1 MIKAENKGGER
12 TLRSASP
19 HRNAYKSDFH
29 AIKCSF
35 DGPKS
40 EGAAKSY
47 TNGSSDTREDS
58 RGRPFGTR
66 VNKIKNIFLQMDGQ
80 QQECQE
86 AKVTLKSDV
95 SPVSPPKLQFPV
107 NTHRVNFNT
116 ATSPESNNLDK
127 TPKGEDVEIDKVALA
142 EKFSVTRK
150 LFERGIKEQPAA
162 EKQSPNRVVNRLS
175 LGSASDEGKSTR
187 RVSGSSETTIKSEQ
201 TPTSTVKCRPDEKA
215 DGEKKHVSKAS
226 LNAGPMSKR
235 LENYMAEN
243 DSEDNNTAA
252 AKGVMVSSK
261 QHSTTEHLLPTSPT
275 RDSLHKPTSP
285 VKEATNCSPV
295 TNTTNKNTSQTVCVI
310 NKPPTSGSN
319 IGLNPT
325 IQVTNAAYKSV
336 SPTTDTTQKP
346 LSPEQITPI
355 SHGCKRFS
363 SSADGFSRTSVG
375 CDEGKPHSPPPRDVK
390 QPPPSAGGFQNTN
403 RAKYSEKAKSNDN
416 VVHSPTRDKPL
427 SQTSSLD
434 SKGVGMVRAELVVV
448 QNESS
453 ESEENEDENVEDN
466 VFEEE
471 KVQSPK
477 DLTRDLKRT
486 FPPEKQNCNPSHQV
500 IVRDVTKETQKLLE
514 TVGEGRLLE
523 DIELKEERREESL
536 VVSQDVDDNREEDD
550 EVAEEETVLEE
561 QVGQGILDRAS
572 PVVYGIENAAF
583 VDDRDVD
590 QVLKEE
596 EEGEEEEEEDQ
607 MYREYDDCYE
617 TPGLSDEEEP
627 PPKRR
632 IKFSTDPIL
641 VFSTFSNEEY
651 DRRNDDVDPVAASA
665 EYELEK
671 RVEKMDVFPV
681 EIEKGDNGL
690 GISIIGMGV
699 GADQGLEKLG
709 IFVKT
714 ITERGAAEKDGRIQV
729 NDQIVEVDGISLVG
743 VTQLFAATV
752 LKNTKGTVRF
762 LIGREKPGTQ
772 SEVARLISETLE
784 QEKNQQQ
791 QQQHLDDPYEHS
803 TEEEERYEDQDG
815 ADERILGSNFSA
827 GRNVEVFELPD
838 SEALFMPTNM
848 DSSQMAFKFKEL
860 QLKHSIATAE
870 INQLME
876 RLRAS
881 EEDKSLWEARESALE
896 LKIED
901 GNDKILKLESYWL
914 EAQALCK
921 TVNEQLAETQAQ
933 YETLDKKYNKAKKL
947 LKDYQQKEIDFVKK
961 EEELRK
967 NLDEKDKWY
976 KEQLESLQNR
986 IAVLESSGASGAE
999 HQDGHDS
1006 AAEEKLSSQGS
1017 VTNTQSVDSL
1027 LEQDWRELV
1036 PETERLDTSAHKA
1049 KGLLA
1054 QKAKRQPPSR
1064 NKLKESLTE
1073 ASSHSQE
1080 TEEEDEQEEQESS
1093 RRRRSIQES
1102 LSLPVPV
1109 CYPGNGQKDTRGEAR
1124 DGSKSKVEHSSS
1136 PSLSPSQGD
1145 SVESSGSPPLSPP
1158 KDTSSPHSPS
1168 GFMRNVKKRESKG
1181 KGKELK
1187 EELNEPSPA
1196 GKPKRRFPDF
1206 GGLRKSGGKGKKHD
1220 KEAMRASLDS
1230 RGSAELLEESGG
1242 NLSPADSMTS
1252 IPTCMPF
1259 MWFGDKERDRDRDR
1273 EPSSSSSSLPYT
1285 SAETS
1290 SEQSHDRKNKTNLSW
1305 SSLFSRS
1312 LDLSFSVIDD
1322 SNAAS
1327 PSSDISGLVAEP
1339 NLSGR
1344 SHTLIF
1350 SSSETLDDEPVS
1362 TGREYQWQN
1371 RPVSEW
1377 TNQQV
1382 CHWLMG
1388 MNMDQY
1394 TPEFTAKGLD
1404 GQQLLQLDSDKLK
1417 ALGVSSQSDRSTIK
1431 KKLKDMR
1438 KAQEKLE
1445 KQREKREK
1453 EVRRSGK
1460 LPVSTDSVC

>member
-1 MIKAENKGGER
+1 MIKAESKVGER

-29 AIKCSF
+29 AIKCTF

-40 EGAAKSY
+40 EGSAKSY

-86 AKVTLKSDV
+86 AKPPVKSEVT
-95 SPVSPPKLQFPV
+95 PVSPPKLQFPA
-107 NTHRVNFNT
+107 NTHKVNFNT
-116 ATSPESNNLDK
+116 TTSPETHNLDK
-127 TPKGEDVEIDKVALA
+127 TPKGEEVEIDKVALA

-150 LFERGIKEQPAA
+150 LFERGIKEQPVA
-162 EKQSPNRVVNRLS
+162 EKQSPNRVVSRLS

-201 TPTSTVKCRPDEKA
+201 TPTSTANSRDEKA

-226 LNAGPMSKR
+226 LNSGPISRR

-243 DSEDNNTAA
+243 DSEDNDTAA
-252 AKGVMVSSK
+252 GKGEMVSAK
-261 QHSTTEHLLPTSPT
+261 QHSTTEHSLPTSPT
-275 RDSLHKPTSP
+275 RESLHKPRSP
-285 VKEATNCSPV
+285 VKEATSSSPV
-295 TNTTNKNTSQTVCVI
+295 TNTTNKNTSQMPCVT
-310 NKPPTSGSN
+310 NKQSTPGSNSGFKPTSPIS
-319 IGLNPT
+319 
-325 IQVTNAAYKSV
+325 NAASKSV
-336 SPTTDTTQKP
+336 SPTTDATHKP
-346 LSPEQITPI
+346 PSPDQTTPI
-355 SHGCKRFS
+355 SHGYKGSTS
-363 SSADGFSRTSVG
+363 SCDGFSRTSIG
-375 CDEGKPHSPPPRDVK
+375 GDEDKPHSPSQRDVK

-403 RAKYSEKAKSNDN
+403 RTKYSRKTKSNDS
-416 VVHSPTRDKPL
+416 VVPSGGNPP
-427 SQTSSLD
+427 SQSSSLD
-434 SKGVGMVRAELVVV
+434 SRGVGMVRAELVVV

-453 ESEENEDENVEDN
+453 ESEENEDENAEDC

-471 KVQSPK
+471 TVQSLSEQPIE
-477 DLTRDLKRT
+477 LKRT
-486 FPPEKQNCNPSHQV
+486 FPPEIQNCNSPHQV
-500 IVRDVTKETQKLLE
+500 LVRDGARETQRLAE
-514 TVGEGRLLE
+514 TVGEGRVLE
-523 DIELKEERREESL
+523 DVERFELEEDRGEYSL
-536 VVSQDVDDNREEDD
+536 ISNDDNHEEDD
-550 EVAEEETVLEE
+550 EVAEEETELEE
-561 QVGQGILDRAS
+561 HVGESILDRAS

-590 QVLKEE
+590 HVLREE
-596 EEGEEEEEEDQ
+596 EEEEEEEEEDEVDQ
-607 MYREYDDCYE
+607 MYVEYDDCYE
-617 TPGLSDEEEP
+617 APGLSDEEEP
-627 PPKRR
+627 PTKRK
-632 IKFSTDPIL
+632 INFSTGPIL
-641 VFSTFSNEEY
+641 VYSTFSNEEY

-714 ITERGAAEKDGRIQV
+714 ITEQGAAEKDGRIQV
-729 NDQIVEVDGISLVG
+729 NDQIVEVDGICLVG

-752 LKNTKGTVRF
+752 LKNTKGTVKF
-762 LIGREKPGTQ
+762 LIGREKPGMQ

-791 QQQHLDDPYEHS
+791 QQHLDDPYEHS
-803 TEEEERYEDQDG
+803 TEEDERYEEQEG
-815 ADERILGSNFSA
+815 TDERILCSNFSP

-838 SEALFMPTNM
+838 SEVLFMPSNM
-848 DSSQMAFKFKEL
+848 DSSQMAFKLKEL
-860 QLKHSIATAE
+860 QLKHSIVAAE
-870 INQLME
+870 IIQLKE
-876 RLRAS
+876 KLRAS
-881 EEDKSLWEARESALE
+881 EEDRSLWEARESALE
-896 LKIED
+896 QKIED
-901 GNDKILKLESYWL
+901 GSDKILKMESYWL

-921 TVNEQLAETQAQ
+921 NVNEQLAETQAQ

-961 EEELRK
+961 EEELK
-967 NLDEKDKWY
+967 KTLDEKDKWY
-976 KEQLESLQNR
+976 KEQLEILQNR
-986 IAVLESSGASGAE
+986 ISVLESRGASGAE
-999 HQDGHDS
+999 HQIGQDN
-1006 AAEEKLSSQGS
+1006 AAEERLSSQGS

-1027 LEQDWRELV
+1027 SEQDWGELV
-1036 PETERLDTSAHKA
+1036 PETERLDTSAHRA

-1064 NKLKESLTE
+1064 NKLKESLTVT
-1073 ASSHSQE
+1073 STHSQE
-1080 TEEEDEQEEQESS
+1080 TDEDDEQEEQESP

-1102 LSLPVPV
+1102 LFLPVTV
-1109 CYPGNGQKDTRGEAR
+1109 CYPGNGQKDKPSEAR
-1124 DGSKSKVEHSSS
+1124 EGSRSTVELCSS

-1145 SVESSGSPPLSPP
+1145 SIESSGSPSLSPP
-1158 KDTSSPHSPS
+1158 KDPCSPHSPS
-1168 GFMRNVKKRESKG
+1168 GLMRNAKKRESKG
-1181 KGKELK
+1181 KGKGSK

-1206 GGLRKSGGKGKKHD
+1206 GGLRKSGGKGKKQHE

-1230 RGSAELLEESGG
+1230 RGSAELLDEPGAG
-1242 NLSPADSMTS
+1242 NLSPAESMTS

-1259 MWFGDKERDRDRDR
+1259 TWFGDKERDRDR

-1285 SAETS
+1285 ATETS
-1290 SEQSHDRKNKTNLSW
+1290 GEQSHDRKNK
-1305 SSLFSRS
+1305 
-1312 LDLSFSVIDD
+1312 SFSVIDD

-1350 SSSETLDDEPVS
+1350 SSSETLDDEPVA
-1362 TGREYQWQN
+1362 TGKEYQWQN

-1394 TPEFTAKGLD
+1394 TPEFTAKGVD
-1404 GQQLLQLDSDKLK
+1404 GQQLLYLDSDKLK

-1460 LPVSTDSVC
+1460 LPVSNDSVC

>member
-1 MIKAENKGGER
+1 MIKAESKGGER

-40 EGAAKSY
+40 DGAAKSY
-47 TNGSSDTREDS
+47 ANGSNDTREDS
-58 RGRPFGTR
+58 RGRPFGNR

-95 SPVSPPKLQFPV
+95 PPVSPPKLAV
-107 NTHRVNFNT
+107 NTHRVNFNS
-116 ATSPESNNLDK
+116 ATSPESHNLDK
-127 TPKGEDVEIDKVALA
+127 TPKGEEVEIDKVALA

-162 EKQSPNRVVNRLS
+162 EKQSPNRVINRLS

-201 TPTSTVKCRPDEKA
+201 TPTSTAECRPDENA
-215 DGEKKHVSKAS
+215 DSEKRHGARVS

-235 LENYMAEN
+235 LENYMAGN

-252 AKGVMVSSK
+252 AKGGMVSDK
-261 QHSTTEHLLPTSPT
+261 QHSTPEHLLPTSPT
-275 RDSLHKPTSP
+275 RDSLHKSTSP
-285 VKEATNCSPV
+285 VKEATNSTPV
-295 TNTTNKNTSQTVCVI
+295 TDATNKKTSQTACVS
-310 NKPPTSGSN
+310 NKPVSLGSGVGLKPTF
-319 IGLNPT
+319 P
-325 IQVTNAAYKSV
+325 VTNAAYKSI
-336 SPTTDTTQKP
+336 SPTTDATHKP
-346 LSPEQITPI
+346 LSPEQTTSV
-355 SHGCKRFS
+355 SHGYKRS
-363 SSADGFSRTSVG
+363 SSSGDGFSRTSVG
-375 CDEGKPHSPPPRDVK
+375 GDEDKPHSPPPRDVK
-390 QPPPSAGGFQNTN
+390 QPLPSAAGFQNTN
-403 RAKYSEKAKSNDN
+403 RAKYPEKARSNDS
-416 VVHSPTRDKPL
+416 VVHSPTRDKPP
-427 SQTSSLD
+427 SQTSSPD
-434 SKGVGMVRAELVVV
+434 SRGVSMVRAELVVV

-466 VFEEE
+466 VFEEQ

-477 DLTRDLKRT
+477 DLPTDLKRT
-486 FPPEKQNCNPSHQV
+486 FPPEKQNCNPAHHV
-500 IVRDVTKETQKLLE
+500 LARDVAKETQRIAE
-514 TVGEGRLLE
+514 TVGEGRVLE
-523 DIELKEERREESL
+523 DSERFVLKEERREDCSA
-536 VVSQDVDDNREEDD
+536 VSHDGDDNCEEDD
-550 EVAEEETVLEE
+550 EVAEEESELEE
-561 QVGQGILDRAS
+561 QADQSILDRAS
-572 PVVYGIENAAF
+572 PVVHGIENAAF

-590 QVLKEE
+590 QVLREE
-596 EEGEEEEEEDQ
+596 EEEEEEEEEDQ
-607 MYREYDDCYE
+607 MYGEYDNFYE
-617 TPGLSDEEEP
+617 APGLSDEEDP
-627 PPKRR
+627 PPKRK
-632 IKFSTDPIL
+632 IKFSIDPIV
-641 VFSTFSNEEY
+641 VFNTFSNEEY

-714 ITERGAAEKDGRIQV
+714 ITERGAAENDGRIQV

-791 QQQHLDDPYEHS
+791 HQQHLDDPYEHS
-803 TEEEERYEDQDG
+803 TEEEERYEEEEEDE
-815 ADERILGSNFSA
+815 AEERILGSNFSP
-827 GRNVEVFELPD
+827 GRSIEVFELPD

-860 QLKHSIATAE
+860 QLKHSIAEAE
-870 INQLME
+870 INQLKEKLME
-876 RLRAS
+876 S
-881 EEDKSLWEARESALE
+881 EADKSLWEARESVLE
-896 LKIED
+896 QKIED
-901 GNDKILKLESYWL
+901 SNNKILKLESYWL

-921 TVNEQLAETQAQ
+921 SVNEQLAETQVQ

-961 EEELRK
+961 EEELK
-967 NLDEKDKWY
+967 KILDEKDKWY

-986 IAVLESSGASGAE
+986 IAVLESGGASSVERHSG
-999 HQDGHDS
+999 QDS
-1006 AAEEKLSSQGS
+1006 AADEKLSRQDP

-1027 LEQDWRELV
+1027 LEQDWGELV
-1036 PETERLDTSAHKA
+1036 PETERLDTSAHRA

-1064 NKLKESLTE
+1064 SKLKENLAV

-1080 TEEEDEQEEQESS
+1080 TEEEEEQEEQESP

-1109 CYPGNGQKDTRGEAR
+1109 CYPRNGQRDDPGETR
-1124 DGSKSKVEHSSS
+1124 DGSRGKAELSSS

-1145 SVESSGSPPLSPP
+1145 SVESSGSPSLSPP
-1158 KDTSSPHSPS
+1158 KDTLSSHSPS
-1168 GFMRNVKKRESKG
+1168 GFMHNAKKRESKG

-1187 EELNEPSPA
+1187 EELSEASSA
-1196 GKPKRRFPDF
+1196 GKTKRRFPDF

-1220 KEAMRASLDS
+1220 KEVMRASLDS

-1259 MWFGDKERDRDRDR
+1259 SWFGDKERDRDR
-1273 EPSSSSSSLPYT
+1273 EPSSSSSSLPY
-1285 SAETS
+1285 SATETS
-1290 SEQSHDRKNKTNLSW
+1290 SEQSQDRKNK
-1305 SSLFSRS
+1305 
-1312 LDLSFSVIDD
+1312 SFSVIDD
-1322 SNAAS
+1322 SNPAS

-1350 SSSETLDDEPVS
+1350 SSSETLDDEPVAS
-1362 TGREYQWQN
+1362 GKEYQWQN

-1394 TPEFTAKGLD
+1394 TPEFTAKGVD
-1404 GQQLLQLDSDKLK
+1404 GQQILNLDSDKLK

-1438 KAQEKLE
+1438 KAQEKQE

-1453 EVRRSGK
+1453 EVRRSGR

>member
-1 MIKAENKGGER
+1 MIKAESKGGDR

-40 EGAAKSY
+40 DGSAKSY
-47 TNGSSDTREDS
+47 ANGSSDTREDS

-80 QQECQE
+80 QQESQE
-86 AKVTLKSDV
+86 GKVTVKSDAT
-95 SPVSPPKLQFPV
+95 PVSPTKVQFPV
-107 NTHRVNFNT
+107 NTHRVNFNSP
-116 ATSPESNNLDK
+116 ASPESHNLDK

-175 LGSASDEGKSTR
+175 LGSASDEGKNTR
-187 RVSGSSETTIKSEQ
+187 RVSGSSETTIKTDQ
-201 TPTSTVKCRPDEKA
+201 TPTSAVECQVDGNT
-215 DGEKKHVSKAS
+215 DGEKKHASRVS

-243 DSEDNNTAA
+243 DSEDVNKASVKGGTVS
-252 AKGVMVSSK
+252 AK
-261 QHSTTEHLLPTSPT
+261 QQSTTEHLLPTSPT
-275 RDSLHKPTSP
+275 KEGLHKPP
-285 VKEATNCSPV
+285 VKEATNSMPV
-295 TNTTNKNTSQTVCVI
+295 TDATKKNTSPTCL
-310 NKPPTSGSN
+310 KPTTLGST
-319 IGLNPT
+319 IGLKPT
-325 IQVTNAAYKSV
+325 FPATNAAYKSV
-336 SPTTDTTQKP
+336 SPTTDATRKP
-346 LSPEQITPI
+346 LTPEQTTPV
-355 SHGCKRFS
+355 SHGYKRS
-363 SSADGFSRTSVG
+363 SSSGDGFRTSVG
-375 CDEGKPHSPPPRDVK
+375 GDEGKPDSMPPRDVK
-390 QPPPSAGGFQNTN
+390 QPPASVGGVQNTN
-403 RAKYSEKAKSNDN
+403 RSKYSEKAMTSDS
-416 VVHSPTRDKPL
+416 VIQSSTRDKPP

-434 SKGVGMVRAELVVV
+434 SRGVGMVRAELVVV

-453 ESEENEDENVEDN
+453 ESEDENVEDS
-466 VFEEE
+466 VFEER
-471 KVQSPK
+471 KAKSPT
-477 DLTRDLKRT
+477 DQPDDLKT
-486 FPPEKQNCNPSHQV
+486 SPTEKQNCHQV
-500 IVRDVTKETQKLLE
+500 HQVLTRDVAKETQRIAE
-514 TVGEGRLLE
+514 TVGEGRILE
-523 DIELKEERREESL
+523 DNDQLGMKEEISF
-536 VVSQDVDDNREEDD
+536 VSQDGDANCEEDE
-550 EVAEEETVLEE
+550 EVAEEENELEE
-561 QVGQGILDRAS
+561 QVDQGIPNRVS

-583 VDDRDVD
+583 VDDRDVE
-590 QVLKEE
+590 QVLREEDEE
-596 EEGEEEEEEDQ
+596 ENEEEEEDGVC
-607 MYREYDDCYE
+607 DDHYE
-617 TPGLSDEEEP
+617 APGLSDEEDP
-627 PPKRR
+627 PAKRK
-632 IKFSTDPIL
+632 IKFSTDPIQ

-714 ITERGAAEKDGRIQV
+714 ITEGGAAESDGRIQV

-784 QEKNQQQ
+784 QEKSQQQ

-803 TEEEERYEDQDG
+803 TEEEERYEEEDG
-815 ADERILGSNFSA
+815 ADERILCSNFSP

-838 SEALFMPTNM
+838 SEALFMPSNM

-860 QLKHSIATAE
+860 QLKHGIATAE
-870 INQLME
+870 ISQLKE
-876 RLRAS
+876 KLRAS
-881 EEDKSLWEARESALE
+881 EEDRSLWEARESALE
-896 LKIED
+896 QKIED
-901 GNDKILKLESYWL
+901 SNEKILKLESYWL
-914 EAQALCK
+914 EAQTLCK
-921 TVNEQLAETQAQ
+921 SVNEQLSEVQAQ
-933 YETLDKKYNKAKKL
+933 HETLDKKYNKAKKM

-961 EEELRK
+961 EEELK
-967 NLDEKDKWY
+967 KTLDEKEKWY
-976 KEQLESLQNR
+976 MEQLESLQNR

-999 HQDGHDS
+999 PQSGQDS
-1006 AAEEKLSSQGS
+1006 ATDGTLS
-1017 VTNTQSVDSL
+1017 VTDSVNNSQSVDSL
-1027 LEQDWRELV
+1027 LEQDWSDLV
-1036 PETERLDTSAHKA
+1036 PETERLDTSAHRA

-1064 NKLKESLTE
+1064 NKLKESLAVT
-1073 ASSHSQE
+1073 SSYSQE
-1080 TEEEDEQEEQESS
+1080 TEEDEEEQESP
-1093 RRRRSIQES
+1093 RRRRSIQEA

-1109 CYPGNGQKDTRGEAR
+1109 CYPGNGQKDDPGETR
-1124 DGSKSKVEHSSS
+1124 DVSKSKTELSSS
-1136 PSLSPSQGD
+1136 PSLSHSLGD
-1145 SVESSGSPPLSPP
+1145 SVESSGSPSLSPP

-1168 GFMRNVKKRESKG
+1168 QFMRNVKKRESKG

-1187 EELNEPSPA
+1187 EELNEASSA

-1259 MWFGDKERDRDRDR
+1259 SWFGDKERDRDRD
-1273 EPSSSSSSLPYT
+1273 PSSSNSSLPYT
-1285 SAETS
+1285 TETS
-1290 SEQSHDRKNKTNLSW
+1290 SEQSQDRRNK
-1305 SSLFSRS
+1305 
-1312 LDLSFSVIDD
+1312 SFSVIDD
-1322 SNAAS
+1322 SNPAS

-1350 SSSETLDDEPVS
+1350 SSSETLDDEPVAS
-1362 TGREYQWQN
+1362 GKEYQWQN
-1371 RPVSEW
+1371 RPVWEW

-1394 TPEFTAKGLD
+1394 TPEFTAKGVD
-1404 GQQLLQLDSDKLK
+1404 GQQLLHLDSDKLK

-1431 KKLKDMR
+1431 KKLKELR

-1445 KQREKREK
+1445 KQREKKEK
-1453 EVRRSGK
+1453 EGRRSGK
-1460 LPVSTDSVC
+1460 LPASTDSVC

>member
-1 MIKAENKGGER
+1 MIKAESKGGER

-35 DGPKS
+35 DGTKS
-40 EGAAKSY
+40 EGASKTFA
-47 TNGSSDTREDS
+47 NGSSDTREDS

-86 AKVTLKSDV
+86 VKVTLKPDA
-95 SPVSPPKLQFPV
+95 SPPKMQFPV
-107 NTHRVNFNT
+107 SAQRGNLGG
-116 ATSPESNNLDK
+116 APSPESLSLEK

-187 RVSGSSETTIKSEQ
+187 RVSGCSEASVKTEQ
-201 TPTSTVKCRPDEKA
+201 TSTVKSRPDEKA
-215 DGEKKHVSKAS
+215 DGEKRQMSGVS
-226 LNAGPMSKR
+226 LNAGPTSKR
-235 LENYMAEN
+235 LENYVVEN
-243 DSEDNNTAA
+243 DST
-252 AKGVMVSSK
+252 G
-261 QHSTTEHLLPTSPT
+261 H
-275 RDSLHKPTSP
+275 SLHKPASP
-285 VKEATNCSPV
+285 LKDTTDSSTVTDATNKNKDNKPASTALKPASPV
-295 TNTTNKNTSQTVCVI
+295 TNAESK
-310 NKPPTSGSN
+310 SN
-319 IGLNPT
+319 SL
-325 IQVTNAAYKSV
+325 
-336 SPTTDTTQKP
+336 TTDNAHKP
-346 LSPEQITPI
+346 LSPEQTTPVH
-355 SHGCKRFS
+355 HGYKCS
-363 SSADGFSRTSVG
+363 PSPGDGFSKTSAG
-375 CDEGKPHSPPPRDVK
+375 WDGADVK
-390 QPPPSAGGFQNTN
+390 QPSPSAGGSQNAN
-403 RAKYSEKAKSNDN
+403 RAKYSEKAKSNDG
-416 VVHSPTRDKPL
+416 VVQSPPGHKPPG
-427 SQTSSLD
+427 QTSSMD
-434 SKGVGMVRAELVVV
+434 SRGVSVVRAELVVV

-453 ESEENEDENVEDN
+453 ESEDNADESVEDE
-466 VFEEE
+466 VFEVP
-471 KVQSPK
+471 KTRRPK
-477 DLTRDLKRT
+477 DPKRT
-486 FPPEKQNCNPSHQV
+486 FPPETRDCKPGHQAV
-500 IVRDVTKETQKLLE
+500 SGEDTKEAQRAAE
-514 TVGEGRLLE
+514 TLGEGRVLE
-523 DIELKEERREESL
+523 FNKEFGLEEERREDGE
-536 VVSQDVDDNREEDD
+536 DTREEED
-550 EVAEEETVLEE
+550 EAAEEEGELEG
-561 QVGQGILDRAS
+561 QVELDRAS

-583 VDDRDVD
+583 VDDKDVD
-590 QVLKEE
+590 QVLREE
-596 EEGEEEEEEDQ
+596 EEEEEEEEEDEDDQ
-607 MYREYDDCYE
+607 MYKEYDVCYE
-617 TPGLSDEEEP
+617 APGLSDEDEP
-627 PPKRR
+627 PLKRK
-632 IKFSTDPIL
+632 IQFSIDPIM

-714 ITERGAAEKDGRIQV
+714 ITEQGAAEKDGCIQV

-784 QEKNQQQ
+784 QERNHQQ

-803 TEEEERYEDQDG
+803 TEEEERYEEEEG
-815 ADERILGSNFSA
+815 VDERILGSNFSP
-827 GRNVEVFELPD
+827 GRNAEVFELPD
-838 SEALFMPTNM
+838 SEASFMPTSM
-848 DSSQMAFKFKEL
+848 DSSQMAFRFKEL
-860 QLKHSIATAE
+860 QLEHSLATAE
-870 INQLME
+870 IDQLQE
-876 RLRAS
+876 KLRTS
-881 EEDKSLWEARESALE
+881 EEDQSLWEVRESELE
-896 LKIED
+896 QKVED
-901 GNDKILKLESYWL
+901 SNNKILKLENYWL

-921 TVNEQLAETQAQ
+921 SVNEQLAETQAQ

-961 EEELRK
+961 EEELK
-967 NLDEKDKWY
+967 KVLDEKDKWY
-976 KEQLESLQNR
+976 KEQMESLQNR
-986 IAVLESSGASGAE
+986 IAALESTGASVVESQNG
-999 HQDGHDS
+999 QDS
-1006 AAEEKLSSQGS
+1006 AAEDRLSSQDS

-1027 LEQDWRELV
+1027 MEPDWSELV
-1036 PETERLDTSAHKA
+1036 PETERLDTSAHRA

-1054 QKAKRQPPSR
+1054 RKAKRQPPSR
-1064 NKLKESLTE
+1064 SKLKESLAG
-1073 ASSHSQE
+1073 ASRHSQAVQFVADDGAGLLNQFVKSVGVSGSNAAPPADHSEVQSTGHIRLVEHLQHQEE
-1080 TEEEDEQEEQESS
+1080 TEEEDEQEEQEEQESPS
-1093 RRRRSIQES
+1093 KRRSMQES
-1102 LSLPVPV
+1102 LSLPVAV
-1109 CYPGNGQKDTRGEAR
+1109 CYPGNGQKDDPGEAI
-1124 DGSKSKVEHSSS
+1124 DGARSKAELSSS

-1145 SVESSGSPPLSPP
+1145 SVESSGSPSLSPL
-1158 KDTSSPHSPS
+1158 KHNSSPHSPS

-1187 EELNEPSPA
+1187 EEVNEPSSA

-1259 MWFGDKERDRDRDR
+1259 SWFGDKDRDRDRDR

-1285 SAETS
+1285 ANETS
-1290 SEQSHDRKNKTNLSW
+1290 SEQSQDRKNK
-1305 SSLFSRS
+1305 
-1312 LDLSFSVIDD
+1312 SFSVIDD

-1327 PSSDISGLVAEP
+1327 PSTDLSGLVAEP

-1350 SSSETLDDEPVS
+1350 SSSETLDDEPVA
-1362 TGREYQWQN
+1362 TGKEYQWQN

-1394 TPEFTAKGLD
+1394 TPEFTAKGVD
-1404 GQQLLQLDSDKLK
+1404 GQQLLYLDSDKLK

-1431 KKLKDMR
+1431 KKLKEMR

-1445 KQREKREK
+1445 KQREKRGK
-1453 EVRRSGK
+1453 EGRRSGR
-1460 LPVSTDSVC
+1460 PAVNTDSVC

>member
-1 MIKAENKGGER
+1 MIKAESKGGER

-47 TNGSSDTREDS
+47 ANGSSDSREDS
-58 RGRPFGTR
+58 RGRPFGNR

-86 AKVTLKSDV
+86 GKVTLKSEV
-95 SPVSPPKLQFPV
+95 SPVSPTKLPV
-107 NTHRVNFNT
+107 NTHRVNLSS
-116 ATSPESNNLDK
+116 AASPESHNLEK
-127 TPKGEDVEIDKVALA
+127 TPKGEEVEIDKVALA

-150 LFERGIKEQPAA
+150 LFERGVKEQPAA
-162 EKQSPNRVVNRLS
+162 DKQSQNRLVNRLS
-175 LGSASDEGKSTR
+175 LGSASDERKSTR
-187 RVSGSSETTIKSEQ
+187 RVSGSSETSIKSEQ
-201 TPTSTVKCRPDEKA
+201 TPTSPVECRPDENP
-215 DGEKKHVSKAS
+215 DSEKRHGASVS
-226 LNAGPMSKR
+226 LNAGPISKR
-235 LENYMAEN
+235 MESYMAEN

-252 AKGVMVSSK
+252 AKGGTGSAK
-261 QHSTTEHLLPTSPT
+261 QHSAPDHLLPTSPT
-275 RDSLHKPTSP
+275 RDSLHKSTSP
-285 VKEATNCSPV
+285 VKETTNSTPV
-295 TNTTNKNTSQTVCVI
+295 YDATNKNTSQTACVS
-310 NKPPTSGSN
+310 NKPVSLGSSV
-319 IGLNPT
+319 GLKPAFP
-325 IQVTNAAYKSV
+325 VTNAAYKSV
-336 SPTTDTTQKP
+336 CPTTDVTHKTLSAEQTTP
-346 LSPEQITPI
+346 V
-355 SHGCKRFS
+355 SHGYKCVS
-363 SSADGFSRTSVG
+363 SSGDGFSRTSVG
-375 CDEGKPHSPPPRDVK
+375 GDEDKPHSLPPRDVK
-390 QPPPSAGGFQNTN
+390 QPLPSAGGFQNTS
-403 RAKYSEKAKSNDN
+403 RAKYPEKARSNDSA
-416 VVHSPTRDKPL
+416 VHSPNRDKPL
-427 SQTSSLD
+427 SQTSSPD
-434 SKGVGMVRAELVVV
+434 SKGVSMVRAELVVV

-453 ESEENEDENVEDN
+453 ESEENEENIEDN
-466 VFEEE
+466 VFQEQ

-477 DLTRDLKRT
+477 ELPTELKRT
-486 FPPEKQNCNPSHQV
+486 IPADRQNCNPAHHV
-500 IVRDVTKETQKLLE
+500 LARDVAKETKRIAE
-514 TVGEGRLLE
+514 TVGEGRVLE
-523 DIELKEERREESL
+523 NSERFGVKEGTREDKS
-536 VVSQDVDDNREEDD
+536 VVSQDGDSNHEEDD
-550 EVAEEETVLEE
+550 EVAEEESELEE
-561 QVGQGILDRAS
+561 QVDQSILERAS

-590 QVLKEE
+590 QVLR
-596 EEGEEEEEEDQ
+596 EEEEEEEEEVEDQ
-607 MYREYDDCYE
+607 MFGEYDNCYE
-617 TPGLSDEEEP
+617 APGLSEEEEP
-627 PPKRR
+627 PPKRK
-632 IKFSTDPIL
+632 IKFSIDPIV
-641 VFSTFSNEEY
+641 VFNTFSNEEY

-714 ITERGAAEKDGRIQV
+714 ITEQGAAEKDGRIQV

-791 QQQHLDDPYEHS
+791 HQLLDDPYEHS
-803 TEEEERYEDQDG
+803 TEEEERYEEEEDE
-815 ADERILGSNFSA
+815 ADERILGSNFSP
-827 GRNVEVFELPD
+827 GRSVEVFELPD

-848 DSSQMAFKFKEL
+848 DSSQMAFKFNEL
-860 QLKHSIATAE
+860 QLKHSIAEAE
-870 INQLME
+870 INQLKE
-876 RLRAS
+876 KLRAS
-881 EEDKSLWEARESALE
+881 EEDKSLWEDRESALE
-896 LKIED
+896 QKIED
-901 GNDKILKLESYWL
+901 NNNKILKLESYWL
-914 EAQALCK
+914 EAQVLCK
-921 TVNEQLAETQAQ
+921 TVNEQLAETQTQ

-961 EEELRK
+961 EEELK
-967 NLDEKDKWY
+967 KILDEKDKWY

-986 IAVLESSGASGAE
+986 IAVLESQGNSGVERHSGRDLARDKTLGG
-999 HQDGHDS
+999 QD
-1006 AAEEKLSSQGS
+1006 Q
-1017 VTNTQSVDSL
+1017 VTSTQSVDSL
-1027 LEQDWRELV
+1027 LEQDWSELV
-1036 PETERLDTSAHKA
+1036 PETERLDTSAHRA

-1054 QKAKRQPPSR
+1054 QKARRQPPSR
-1064 NKLKESLTE
+1064 SKLKENLAV

-1080 TEEEDEQEEQESS
+1080 TEEEEDQEEQESP

-1109 CYPGNGQKDTRGEAR
+1109 CYPGNGQRDDPGETKDRSR
-1124 DGSKSKVEHSSS
+1124 SKAELSSS

-1145 SVESSGSPPLSPP
+1145 SVESSGSPSLSPP
-1158 KDTSSPHSPS
+1158 KDISSSHSPS
-1168 GFMRNVKKRESKG
+1168 GFMRSAKKRESKG
-1181 KGKELK
+1181 KSKELK
-1187 EELNEPSPA
+1187 EELNEASSA
-1196 GKPKRRFPDF
+1196 GKLKRRFPDF

-1259 MWFGDKERDRDRDR
+1259 SWFGDKERDRDR
-1273 EPSSSSSSLPYT
+1273 EPSSSSSSLPFT
-1285 SAETS
+1285 ATETS
-1290 SEQSHDRKNKTNLSW
+1290 SEQSQDRKNK
-1305 SSLFSRS
+1305 
-1312 LDLSFSVIDD
+1312 SFSVIDD
-1322 SNAAS
+1322 SNPAS
-1327 PSSDISGLVAEP
+1327 PHSDISGLVAEP

-1350 SSSETLDDEPVS
+1350 SSSETLDDEPVAP
-1362 TGREYQWQN
+1362 GKEYQWQN

-1394 TPEFTAKGLD
+1394 TPEFTAKGVD
-1404 GQQLLQLDSDKLK
+1404 GQQLLNLDSDKLK

-1438 KAQEKLE
+1438 KAQEKQE

-1453 EVRRSGK
+1453 EVRRSGR
-1460 LPVSTDSVC
+1460 LPASTDSVC

>member
-1 MIKAENKGGER
+1 MIKAESKGGDR
-12 TLRSASP
+12 SLRSASP

-40 EGAAKSY
+40 ESESSFA
-47 TNGSSDTREDS
+47 NGSNDVREDS

-80 QQECQE
+80 QQEGQE
-86 AKVTLKSDV
+86 GKVTLKSDV
-95 SPVSPPKLQFPV
+95 PGDKIPQVSPPKMQFSV
-107 NTHRVNFNT
+107 NTHRVNLNS
-116 ATSPESNNLDK
+116 AASPESHNLDK
-127 TPKGEDVEIDKVALA
+127 TPKGEEVEIDKVALA

-175 LGSASDEGKSTR
+175 LGSASDDKSPR
-187 RVSGSSETTIKSEQ
+187 RVSEFSETTNKNEQ
-201 TPTSTVKCRPDEKA
+201 SHGSTVKSHSDDMA
-215 DGEKKHVSKAS
+215 DGEKRHSSRVS
-226 LNAGPMSKR
+226 LNAGPMSRR
-235 LENYMAEN
+235 LENFMVDN
-243 DSEDNNTAA
+243 DSEDNTSAG
-252 AKGVMVSSK
+252 KIGMVSAI
-261 QHSTTEHLLPTSPT
+261 QHSTIEHIQPTSPARET
-275 RDSLHKPTSP
+275 SSKPTS
-285 VKEATNCSPV
+285 VKDSADSSVV
-295 TNTTNKNTSQTVCVI
+295 TNVTNKS
-310 NKPPTSGSN
+310 KDS
-319 IGLNPT
+319 
-325 IQVTNAAYKSV
+325 KSV
-336 SPTTDTTQKP
+336 SVGSSFGLKPTFQAPKSVSLTNDAMHKP
-346 LSPEQITPI
+346 LSPEEITPV
-355 SHGCKRFS
+355 SRGYKYS
-363 SSADGFSRTSVG
+363 SSVDGFNRTSVG
-375 CDEGKPHSPPPRDVK
+375 GDGGKPCSPSPMDMK
-390 QPPPSAGGFQNTN
+390 QPFPSAGGFQSAN
-403 RAKYSEKAKSNDN
+403 RAKYPEKASNNDN
-416 VVHSPTRDKPL
+416 VIRSHAGDKQP

-434 SKGVGMVRAELVVV
+434 SKGAGMVRAELVVV

-453 ESEENEDENVEDN
+453 ESEENEGENNEDE
-466 VFEEE
+466 VFEKQKENHQH
-471 KVQSPK
+471 V
-477 DLTRDLKRT
+477 LKGA
-486 FPPEKQNCNPSHQV
+486 FPPEKQSFNPAHQV
-500 IVRDVTKETQKLLE
+500 TSLE
-514 TVGEGRLLE
+514 TKKAAQRITDTVDEGRFLE
-523 DIELKEERREESL
+523 EKNEFLLKEERSEEDL
-536 VVSQDVDDNREEDD
+536 VTSPDGEDTYGEDD
-550 EVAEEETVLEE
+550 ETAEEEGTLEE
-561 QVGQGILDRAS
+561 QVDQSILDRAS

-590 QVLKEE
+590 QVLREE
-596 EEGEEEEEEDQ
+596 EEVEDDEEDQ
-607 MYREYDDCYE
+607 MYNEYDDSYE
-617 TPGLSDEEEP
+617 APGLSDEDEP
-627 PPKRR
+627 PPKRK

-714 ITERGAAEKDGRIQV
+714 ITEQGAAEKDGRIQV

-791 QQQHLDDPYEHS
+791 QQHLDDEHS
-803 TEEEERYEDQDG
+803 TEEEERYEEEDKVE
-815 ADERILGSNFSA
+815 ERILGSNFSP

-838 SEALFMPTNM
+838 SETLFMPANM
-848 DSSQMAFKFKEL
+848 NSSQMAFKFKEL
-860 QLKHSIATAE
+860 QLKHSIAIAE
-870 INQLME
+870 INQLKE
-876 RLRAS
+876 KLRES
-881 EEDKSLWEARESALE
+881 EEEKSLWEDRESALE
-896 LKIED
+896 QKMND
-901 GNDKILKLESYWL
+901 SNDKISKLENFWL
-914 EAQALCK
+914 EAQAVCK
-921 TVNEQLAETQAQ
+921 TANEQLSETQAQ
-933 YETLDKKYNKAKKL
+933 YENLDKKYNKAKKL
-947 LKDYQQKEIDFVKK
+947 LKEYQQKEIDFVKK
-961 EEELRK
+961 EEELK
-967 NLDEKDKWY
+967 KILDEKDKWY

-986 IAVLESSGASGAE
+986 IAALESGGTPVLEFQSG
-999 HQDGHDS
+999 QDS
-1006 AAEEKLSSQGS
+1006 ATEERLSSHDS
-1017 VTNTQSVDSL
+1017 VTNTLSVDSL
-1027 LEQDWRELV
+1027 LEQDWNELV
-1036 PETERLDTSAHKA
+1036 PKTKRLDTSAHRA
-1049 KGLLA
+1049 KGQLA

-1064 NKLKESLTE
+1064 NKLKESLAVTK
-1073 ASSHSQE
+1073 SHSQE
-1080 TEEEDEQEEQESS
+1080 TEEEDEQEEQESV

-1102 LSLPVPV
+1102 LSLPVPT
-1109 CYPGNGQKDTRGEAR
+1109 CYPENEQKDDPGETRGVSRTKAE
-1124 DGSKSKVEHSSS
+1124 VSSS
-1136 PSLSPSQGD
+1136 PSLSPSQGE
-1145 SVESSGSPPLSPP
+1145 SVENSGSPPLSPS
-1158 KDTSSPHSPS
+1158 KHSSSPHSPS
-1168 GFMRNVKKRESKG
+1168 ALMRSVKKRESKG

-1187 EELNEPSPA
+1187 EELSEASSA

-1206 GGLRKSGGKGKKHD
+1206 GGLRKSGGKGKKTD

-1242 NLSPADSMTS
+1242 NLSPADSMSS

-1259 MWFGDKERDRDRDR
+1259 SWFGDKERDRDR

-1285 SAETS
+1285 ANETG
-1290 SEQSHDRKNKTNLSW
+1290 SEQSQDRKNKTNLSW
-1305 SSLFSRS
+1305 SSFFSRS

-1322 SNAAS
+1322 SNPAS
-1327 PSSDISGLVAEP
+1327 PSSEISGLVAEP

-1350 SSSETLDDEPVS
+1350 SSCETLDDDPAT
-1362 TGREYQWQN
+1362 TGKEYQWQN

-1394 TPEFTAKGLD
+1394 TPEFTAKGVD
-1404 GQQLLQLDSDKLK
+1404 GEQLLLLDSDKLK
-1417 ALGVSSQSDRSTIK
+1417 ALGVSSQSHRSAIK

-1445 KQREKREK
+1445 KQREKKEK
-1453 EVRRSGK
+1453 EGRRSGR
-1460 LPVSTDSVC
+1460 LPVTTDSVC

>member
-1 MIKAENKGGER
+1 MIKAESKAGER
-12 TLRSASP
+12 SLRSASP

-40 EGAAKSY
+40 ESASKTFA
-47 TNGSSDTREDS
+47 NGSNDNREDS

-80 QQECQE
+80 QQEGQE
-86 AKVTLKSDV
+86 GKVNLKPDV
-95 SPVSPPKLQFPV
+95 SQVSPTKVQFPV
-107 NTHRVNFNT
+107 NTQRLNFNSP
-116 ATSPESNNLDK
+116 ASPELQVLDK

-150 LFERGIKEQPAA
+150 LFERGIKEHPAA
-162 EKQSPNRVVNRLS
+162 EKQSPNRVVTRLS

-187 RVSGSSETTIKSEQ
+187 RASGCSETTNKSEQ
-201 TPTSTVKCRPDEKA
+201 TSSSAVKNQPDEKA
-215 DGEKKHVSKAS
+215 DIEKLPRVS
-226 LNAGPMSKR
+226 LNAGPLSKR
-235 LENYMAEN
+235 LENYIVEN
-243 DSEDNNTAA
+243 DSEDNST
-252 AKGVMVSSK
+252 VSTK
-261 QHSTTEHLLPTSPT
+261 QHSTTTHILPTSPT

-285 VKEATNCSPV
+285 VKDAADSCSDATNKKRDSKPAPLGPSTGPKPTFPA
-295 TNTTNKNTSQTVCVI
+295 TNTASK
-310 NKPPTSGSN
+310 
-319 IGLNPT
+319 T
-325 IQVTNAAYKSV
+325 ISL
-336 SPTTDTTQKP
+336 TTDATHA
-346 LSPEQITPI
+346 LISPEQPAPI
-355 SHGCKRFS
+355 SHGHKCLTS
-363 SSADGFSRTSVG
+363 PSDGFSRTSV
-375 CDEGKPHSPPPRDVK
+375 DWDRSKPHSPPPRDTK
-390 QPPPSAGGFQNTN
+390 QPLPSAGGLQNAS
-403 RAKYSEKAKSNDN
+403 RAKYPEKGQSNDS
-416 VVHSPTRDKPL
+416 VVHSPIRDKPP
-427 SQTSSLD
+427 SQNSSPE

-448 QNESS
+448 QHESS
-453 ESEENEDENVEDN
+453 ESEENEDEKVED
-466 VFEEE
+466 VFEAQ
-471 KVQSPK
+471 KVQRPK
-477 DLTRDLKRT
+477 DVQSDLKRT
-486 FPPEKQNCNPSHQV
+486 LPPEKLNCTPAHQV
-500 IVRDVTKETQKLLE
+500 LLRDDTKEAQWAAE
-514 TVGEGRLLE
+514 SVGEGTVLE
-523 DIELKEERREESL
+523 DNEEIGLKEGRREDN
-536 VVSQDVDDNREEDD
+536 VPVSRDGEGTRDVDDETA
-550 EVAEEETVLEE
+550 AEEEGELEE
-561 QVGQGILDRAS
+561 QVGQGIHDRAS

-583 VDDRDVD
+583 VDDREVD
-590 QVLKEE
+590 QALR
-596 EEGEEEEEEDQ
+596 EEDEEDEDDP

-617 TPGLSDEEEP
+617 VPGLSDEDEP
-627 PPKRR
+627 PLKRK

-714 ITERGAAEKDGRIQV
+714 ITENGAAEKDGRIQV
-729 NDQIVEVDGISLVG
+729 NDQIVEVDGVSLVG

-791 QQQHLDDPYEHS
+791 QQHLDDPYEHS
-803 TEEEERYEDQDG
+803 TEEEDRYEEEDG
-815 ADERILGSNFSA
+815 MDERILGSNFSP

-848 DSSQMAFKFKEL
+848 NSSQMAFKFKEL
-860 QLKHSIATAE
+860 QLKHSIATSE
-870 INQLME
+870 INQLKE
-876 RLRAS
+876 KLRAAD
-881 EEDKSLWEARESALE
+881 EDKSAWEAKESELE
-896 LKIED
+896 QKIEEN
-901 GNDKILKLESYWL
+901 NDKILKLESYWL

-921 TVNEQLAETQAQ
+921 TVNEQLTETQAQ

-947 LKDYQQKEIDFVKK
+947 LKDYQQKEIDFVKR
-961 EEELRK
+961 EEELK
-967 NLDEKDKWY
+967 KTLDEKDKWY

-986 IAVLESSGASGAE
+986 IAVLESRGASVVE
-999 HQDGHDS
+999 TQMVQRS
-1006 AAEEKLSSQGS
+1006 AAEERPSSQDS
-1017 VTNTQSVDSL
+1017 VTNTQSVDSN
-1027 LEQDWRELV
+1027 LEKDWSELP
-1036 PETERLDTSAHKA
+1036 PETERLDTSAHRA

-1054 QKAKRQPPSR
+1054 QKSKRQPPSR
-1064 NKLKESLTE
+1064 SKLKESLTV
-1073 ASSHSQE
+1073 ASSYSQE
-1080 TEEEDEQEEQESS
+1080 SDDEDEQEELESS
-1093 RRRRSIQES
+1093 CRRRSIQES

-1109 CYPGNGQKDTRGEAR
+1109 FYSGNGQTDPGETR
-1124 DGSKSKVEHSSS
+1124 DGSRSKAELSSS
-1136 PSLSPSQGD
+1136 PSLSPSQGE
-1145 SVESSGSPPLSPP
+1145 SVERSESPSLSPP
-1158 KDTSSPHSPS
+1158 KHSSSPQSPS
-1168 GFMRNVKKRESKG
+1168 GIMRSAKKRESKG
-1181 KGKELK
+1181 KSKELK
-1187 EELNEPSPA
+1187 EELNEPSGG

-1230 RGSAELLEESGG
+1230 RGSAELLEEYGG
-1242 NLSPADSMTS
+1242 NLSPAESMTS

-1259 MWFGDKERDRDRDR
+1259 SWFGDKDRDRDR
-1273 EPSSSSSSLPYT
+1273 EPSSSSSSLPYIVN
-1285 SAETS
+1285 ETG
-1290 SEQSHDRKNKTNLSW
+1290 SEQSQDRKNKTNLSW
-1305 SSLFSRS
+1305 STLFSRS

-1322 SNAAS
+1322 SNPAS

-1350 SSSETLDDEPVS
+1350 SSSETLDDEPAA
-1362 TGREYQWQN
+1362 TGKEYQWQN

-1394 TPEFTAKGLD
+1394 TPEFTTKGVD
-1404 GQQLLQLDSDKLK
+1404 GQQLLHLDSDKLK
-1417 ALGVSSQSDRSTIK
+1417 ALGVMSQSDRSTIK

-1453 EVRRSGK
+1453 EVRRSAK
-1460 LPVSTDSVC
+1460 LPVSTDSIC